1 MTQQRWLVA
10 LVLIAIGA
18 YSHWA
23 RAEKVYKCGTTYSQT
38 PCQGST
44 TLEVD
49 DTRDPAE
56 KKRMDAQTKRDAE
69 LGRAMQ
75 QSRMA
80 NEAALAAERAQQ
92 AESAAKLRQESQAA
106 KAAAAAAAEP
116 VLVYARKPRLY
127 RPHRPKDFIVV
138 VPGTVHKNS
147 RPRKKRTD
155 DAR

>member
-44 TLEVD
+44 TLNVD

-69 LGRAMQ
+69 LGQDMQ
-75 QSRMA
+75 QSRLT
-80 NEAALAAERAQQ
+80 NEAALAAERAHI
-92 AESAAKLRQESQAA
+92 ADSAAKLKQARQTA
-106 KAAAAAAAEP
+106 KEPAAEP
-116 VLVYARKPRLY
+116 VLVYARKPRLN
-127 RPHRPKDFIVV
+127 RPHKPDGFTAVA
-138 VPGTVHKNS
+138 PGTVQKISKPH
-147 RPRKKRTD
+147 KKRTD
-155 DAR
+155 GAR